1 MIILSLVA
9 ALIATSG
16 RAIALPSLHSRTA
29 GPEIDKMRAQ
39 YSFFAPDTIPANT
52 YKGVGEVKTISV
64 GAQWVTSDKQD

>member
-29 GPEIDKMRAQ
+29 GPEIDKPPQKFYFIRALV
-39 YSFFAPDTIPANT
+39 PRLR
-52 YKGVGEVKTISV
+52 
-64 GAQWVTSDKQD
+64 